1 MNLRTAQKELR
12 SRPPYVDLQ
21 VLVAEGL
28 VMVLFG
34 ILLVNF
40 FS

>member
-21 VLVAEGL
+21 VLVVEGL
-28 VMVLFG
+28 VMVLLG
-34 ILLVNF
+34 ILLASI